1 MTDSDQHHIPKDGI
15 TAFSSPLSRRE
26 FLKRMGVLGGG
37 IIVYFT
43 TGDSTLWAR
52 ISRNPNIPSDFNA
65 FLRIGADEKITCL
78 TGKIEMGQGPI
89 TSLPQ
94 MLAEEL
100 DAPYASVNI
109 IMGDTEL
116 CPWDMGTWGSLTTRQ
131 FGPFLR
137 EAAAEAKGVLKELA
151 ADHLKIPI
159 GRLQTKDGA
168 VFDKTTP
175 HKRVTYGQLTKGK
188 IIEKYLKEP
197 PALKATADFS
207 IMGKSY
213 LRRDAH
219 EKVTGKALY
228 SGDIRVAGMKYARIL
243 RPPAH
248 GAKLQKVDLSEAEK
262 IPGIQVVRGGDL
274 IAVLHEHPDEAE
286 KALAAVK
293 AEFSMPRTGI
303 DDKNIFTHLLR
314 SAPEPNIESA
324 AGDLQTGEKLA
335 AAVFEETYL
344 NSYVAHAP
352 MEPHTALANVEGN
365 KATVWVSTQ
374 APFRDKERVVE
385 VLNLPPENVRII
397 TPFVG
402 GGFGGKSGNP
412 QAVEAAQLSKQAGC
426 PVQVAW
432 SREEEFF
439 YDTFRP
445 AAIVK
450 IKSGID
456 KDGKMVLWD
465 YKVYFAGSRGCEQYY
480 DIPHHRSAVYGE
492 WGRGGRGY
500 HPFAVGAWRAPANN
514 TNTYARELHI
524 NLMAAKAGIDPLEFR
539 LKNLKDNRMIQTLK
553 AAARQ
558 FGWRTQKTPSGRGY
572 GIACGIDAGTYVA
585 LMAEVDVD
593 KISGNIGVK
602 RVVCAQDMG
611 FVVNP
616 EGARIQMEGCITMGI
631 GYALRE
637 EIRFDNG
644 KIRDLNF
651 DTYEIP
657 RFSWLP
663 KIETVFVKNDELS
676 PQGGGEPAIVCMG
689 GVIATAV
696 FDAIGTKPLQL
707 PITPVRLKEVLKKV

>member
-1 MTDSDQHHIPKDGI
+1 MTAPDQRHTQPDGVA
-15 TAFSSPLSRRE
+15 AFSSPLSRRE

-37 IIVYFT
+37 IIIYFT
-43 TGDSTLWAR
+43 TGESNLWAR
-52 ISRNPNIPSDFNA
+52 TSRNPNIPTDFNA

-100 DAPYASVNI
+100 DAPFASVNI

-131 FGPFLR
+131 FGPLLR
-137 EAAAEAKGVLKELA
+137 EAAAEARGVLKELA
-151 ADHLKIPI
+151 ADYLKSPV
-159 GRLQTKDGA
+159 GRLQTKDGV
-168 VFDKTTP
+168 VFDKTAP
-175 HKRVTYGQLTKGK
+175 HKRATYGQLTRGK
-188 IIEKYLKEP
+188 IIEKHLKELP
-197 PALKATADFS
+197 PLKATAGFT
-207 IMGKSY
+207 IMGKPF
-213 LRRDAH
+213 LRRDSH
-219 EKVTGKALY
+219 EKVTGKAQY
-228 SGDIRVAGMKYARIL
+228 SGDIRLPGMKYARIL

-248 GAKLQKVDLSEAEK
+248 GAKLQKADLSGAEK
-262 IPGIQVVRGGDL
+262 IPGIQTVRDGDL
-274 IAVLHEHPDEAE
+274 IAVLHERPDEAE
-286 KALAAVK
+286 KALIAIK
-293 AEFSMPRTGI
+293 AEFSSPRTGI
-303 DDKNIFTHLLR
+303 DDKNIFSHLLR
-314 SAPEPNIESA
+314 SAPEPNIKSA
-324 AGDLQTGEKLA
+324 AGDLQTGEKRA

-352 MEPHTALANVEGN
+352 IEPHTALASFESNRV
-365 KATVWVSTQ
+365 TLWVSTQ
-374 APFRDKERVVE
+374 APFRDKEQVAGA
-385 VLNLPPENVRII
+385 LNLPPENVRVI

-412 QAVEAAQLSKQAGC
+412 QAVEAAQLSKLAGC

-432 SREEEFF
+432 SRDEEFF
-439 YDTFRP
+439 FDTFRP

-450 IKSGID
+450 IKSGVD
-456 KDGKMVLWD
+456 KSGKLVLWD
-465 YKVYFAGSRGCEQYY
+465 YNVYFAGSRGSEQFY
-480 DIPHHRSAVYGE
+480 DVPHHREAVYGE
-492 WGRGGRGY
+492 WGGSGRRY

-524 NLMAAKAGIDPLEFR
+524 NLTAAQASIDPLEFR
-539 LKNLKDNRMIQTLK
+539 LKNLKDNRMIRTLK

-558 FGWRTQKTPSGRGY
+558 FGWRAQKTPSGRGY

-593 KISGNIGVK
+593 KTTGNIRVK

-616 EGARIQMEGCITMGI
+616 QGARIQMEGCVTMGL

-637 EIRFDNG
+637 EIHFENG
-644 KIRDLNF
+644 KIQDLNF
-651 DTYEIP
+651 GTYEIP

-676 PQGGGEPAIVCMG
+676 PQGGGEPAIICMG

-696 FDAIGTKPLQL
+696 HDATGARPLQL
-707 PITPVRLKEVLKKV
+707 PMTPDRIKATLAKA